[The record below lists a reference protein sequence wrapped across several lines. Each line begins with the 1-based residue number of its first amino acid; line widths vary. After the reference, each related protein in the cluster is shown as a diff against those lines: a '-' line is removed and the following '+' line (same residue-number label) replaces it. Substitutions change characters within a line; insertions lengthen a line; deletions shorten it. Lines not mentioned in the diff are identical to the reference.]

1 MEPPTYQALIAAAQF
16 VWLIGITVAVALR
29 KPGEEAGKAVREL
42 SDLVGKQQSATA
54 LSIAA
59 IEGKNALIE
68 ERIKHLPTHGEM
80 RTLVHEV
87 AALKG
92 QMETLVQ
99 GLQRWQRV
107 TERIEDWLNNERGS
121 NP

>member
-1 MEPPTYQALIAAAQF
+1 MEPPTYQALIALAQF
-16 VWLIGITVAVALR
+16 VWLIGITIAVALR

-42 SDLVGKQQSATA
+42 GDLVGKQQSATA
-54 LSIAA
+54 LAIAA
-59 IEGKNALIE
+59 IESKSALME

-121 NP
+121 NA

>member
-1 MEPPTYQALIAAAQF
+1 MEPPTYQALIALAQF
-16 VWLIGITVAVALR
+16 VWLIGITIAVALR

-42 SDLVGKQQSATA
+42 NEAVGKQQNATA
-54 LSIAA
+54 LAIASI
-59 IEGKNALIE
+59 ESKSALME

-121 NP
+121 NA

>member
-59 IEGKNALIE
+59 IESKSALIE
-68 ERIKHLPTHGEM
+68 ERIKHLPTHSEM